1 MKHLILLTVFVAAC
15 AAGTLGQTGLRI
27 GSQAPQFTG
36 SAMDGTD
43 YDLSQMRGS
52 VVVVTFWSTRCAICK
67 AELPKVNQLIR
78 GYQGKNVVFLA
89 MTTESEDGIGKY
101 LLSNPQAAHVMPN
114 SFGAVLQYADR
125 DKQGNLQITFPAFF
139 VIDQEG
145 RIAYRNN
152 GWDRTAPLG
161 AAINGLLGQ

>member
-1 MKHLILLTVFVAAC
+1 MRHLILLALLIAT
-15 AAGTLGQTGLRI
+15 GTLGALGQTGLRI

-36 SAMDGTD
+36 SAIDGTD
-43 YDLSQMRGS
+43 YDLNQMRGS

-67 AELPKVNQLIR
+67 AELPKVNRLIQ
-78 GYQGKNVVFLA
+78 GYEGKNVVFLA
-89 MTTESEDGIGKY
+89 MTSESEDRIGNY
-101 LLSNPQAAHVMPN
+101 LTANPQAAHVMPN

-125 DKQGNLQITFPAFF
+125 DRAGNLQITFPAFF

-145 RIAYRNN
+145 RIAYRDN

-161 AAINGLLGQ
+161 AAINGLLR